1 MVPLESDLLDRRTF
15 LVRPLPQPT
24 PVTPCMP
31 ALAHPP
37 WLPRLLLLPIAFQV
51 PTVPNLGSKQ
61 LCIDEYL
68 KQVAQLHDEESPG
81 VPGE

>member
-1 MVPLESDLLDRRTF
+1 
-15 LVRPLPQPT
+15 
-24 PVTPCMP
+24 MP